1 MIPIAASPA
10 ENSAGMQ
17 EESNNELPRLVDC
30 DHRIN
35 PRHRRSCIDR
45 KGIMNMDMDNHR
57 WIVESTVEAW
67 IAGETFMVLP
77 NTVFVNEPGGER
89 GAFLRYEND
98 VLTIDGYPVDVGDYL
113 PQFLGIID
121 AVKET
126 GGVGIITM
134 RQGE

>member
-1 MIPIAASPA
+1 
-10 ENSAGMQ
+10 
-17 EESNNELPRLVDC
+17 
-30 DHRIN
+30 
-35 PRHRRSCIDR
+35 
-45 KGIMNMDMDNHR
+45 MDSKYL
-57 WIVESTVEAW
+57 WIIEGTIEAW
-67 IAGETFMVLP
+67 RARETFMVLP
-77 NTVFVNEPGGER
+77 NTVFVSEPDEGCDYTGKR